1 METDIAPPEPAVRH
15 ELCRTRDYD
24 EAIDVIEKVYLPN
37 RLVLPTGS
45 LDFRLAWTPLQQI
58 VLGHLTYGA
67 ESHLIVP
74 KLETFYHVNLTIRG
88 RTRSTRGPE
97 EVYTDATRGL
107 VFLPSHPATVHWSDD
122 CLQLAMK
129 IDKGGLERELE
140 KLLARPV
147 RKTIHFDLGLDLER
161 PEVTAFVRALHFLR
175 NELDT
180 EGGLGSH
187 PLGLAQMERLV
198 MTSFLLA
205 QPSNYSE
212 ALHNDS
218 HHAQPPAVRKV
229 IELME
234 AEPHMPRG
242 LGDYAAAAGVSARA
256 LQTGFRR
263 HMDTTPMA
271 YLREVRLRRVRDDLL
286 AAVPET
292 TTVAEVMGRW
302 GLLELGRAA
311 AVYHARFGELPSET
325 LRR

>member
-1 METDIAPPEPAVRH
+1 MKTEIAPPEPAVCH

-37 RLVLPTGS
+37 RLVVPTGS
-45 LDFRLAWTPLQQI
+45 LDFRLAWTPLRQI

-74 KLETFYHVNLTIRG
+74 KLETFYHVNLTVRG
-88 RTRSTRGPE
+88 RTHSTRGAE

-107 VFLPSHPATVHWSDD
+107 VFLPSHPATVHWSED

-129 IDKGGLERELE
+129 IDKDGLERELE

-147 RKTIHFDLGLDLER
+147 RETIHFDLGLDLDR
-161 PEVTAFVRALHFLR
+161 PEVAAFVRALHFLR
-175 NELDT
+175 NELHH
-180 EGGLGSH
+180 EGGVASH
-187 PLGLAQMERLV
+187 PQGLAQLESLV
-198 MTSFLLA
+198 MTSLLLA
-205 QPSNYSE
+205 QPSNHSE
-212 ALHNDS
+212 ALYNDAR
-218 HHAQPPAVRKV
+218 HAQPPAVRTV
-229 IELME
+229 IDLME
-234 AEPHMPRG
+234 AEPHMPRS

-256 LQTGFRR
+256 LQAAFRR
-263 HMDTTPMA
+263 HMDTTPMG
-271 YLREVRLRRVRDDLL
+271 YLREVRLRRVRADLL

-325 LRR
+325 LRG